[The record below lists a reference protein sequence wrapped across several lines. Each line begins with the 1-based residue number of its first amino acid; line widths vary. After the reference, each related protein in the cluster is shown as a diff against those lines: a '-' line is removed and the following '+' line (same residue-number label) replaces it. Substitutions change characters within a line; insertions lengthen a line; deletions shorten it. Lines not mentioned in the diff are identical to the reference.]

1 MSTSVYRPYT
11 LRRQRESPTIELDF
25 VRVRVRVGLRDRLR
39 VEDRIRHLMKNIK
52 IQIIKKQ
59 NKTKRKKMEEKGIT
73 FEPPAATTSPQRPVF
88 QNPKRLQVNHHIWN
102 LL

>member
-11 LRRQRESPTIELDF
+11 LRRQMESPTIELDF
-25 VRVRVRVGLRDRLR
+25 VRVRVRVGLRYRLR
-39 VEDRIRHLMKNIK
+39 VEDRIRHVMKNIK
-52 IQIIKKQ
+52 LQIINNKK
-59 NKTKRKKMEEKGIT
+59 KKKIEEKGIT

-88 QNPKRLQVNHHIWN
+88 QNPKRLQVNHYIWN